1 VLVCLDHDD
10 ALKWQGVAAK
20 ALIAPVVVG
29 WLVAKNG
36 WLLPS
41 DAKPHAAKRFIV

>member
-1 VLVCLDHDD
+1 MVVFEKSAVLDSRSS
-10 ALKWQGVAAK
+10 AGK

-29 WLVAKNG
+29 WRFAKNG

-41 DAKPHAAKRFIV
+41 DAKPHGAKRFIV